1 MSNTINIGILGASG
15 YTGFDLIRLS
25 SLHANVNIKYASAN
39 TNAGE
44 KLSYFFPHLNQ
55 SNIDTFKKWEDCNWD
70 SVDVIFSCLPH
81 GNSQDI
87 IKNMPDNKIII
98 DLSADFRLKDPE
110 VYKAWYGRDHE
121 SVNDKK
127 LMNLL
132 QSSVYGLSEWYRDDI
147 KSSNLIACP
156 GCYPTASLLCLAPG
170 VKSGM
175 LDVNSIVIDAKSG
188 ISGAGRSAKK
198 ELLFCEVG
206 EGAKPYSVVNH
217 RHIPEIEQELS
228 KLSNISDIKI
238 NFTPHLVPM
247 SRGEIVTIH
256 TKLNDG
262 SDFNS
267 LFDFYKDIYK
277 ETPFVKILDSGINPD
292 TLNVRGSNMCHI
304 ALYKDRMHNSVTII
318 GVIDNLVKG
327 SSGQALQN
335 MNIRMGWNEMM
346 GLNQIALFP

>member
-1 MSNTINIGILGASG
+1 MSDTINIGILGASG

-25 SLHANVNIKYASAN
+25 SLHSNVNIKYASAN

-44 KLSYFFPHLNQ
+44 KISNFFPHLNQ
-55 SNIDTFKKWEDCNWD
+55 LNLDTFKKWEDCNWD
-70 SVDVIFSCLPH
+70 SVDIIFSCLPH
-81 GNSQDI
+81 GSSQDI
-87 IKNMPDNKIII
+87 IKNMPTSNIII
-98 DLSADFRLKDPE
+98 DLSADFRLKDPD
-110 VYKAWYGRDHE
+110 VYKTWYGRDHE
-121 SVNDKK
+121 AKNDKILSK
-127 LMNLL
+127 ILE
-132 QSSVYGLSEWYRDDI
+132 SSVYGLSELYKDNI
-147 KSSNLIACP
+147 KSSNFIACP

-175 LDVNSIVIDAKSG
+175 LDVNNIIIDAKSG

-206 EGAKPYSVVNH
+206 EGAKPYSVGNH

-228 KLSNISDIKI
+228 KLSNDNDVKI

-256 TKLNDG
+256 AKLING
-262 SDFNS
+262 CDFNS
-267 LFDFYKDIYK
+267 LFDFYKNNYK
-277 ETPFVKILDSGINPD
+277 ETPFVKVLDSGINPD

-304 ALYKDRMHNSVTII
+304 GLYKDRMDNSVTII

-335 MNIRMGWNEMM
+335 MNIRMGWDETM

>member
-98 DLSADFRLKDPE
+98 DLSAT
-110 VYKAWYGRDHE
+110 WYGRDHE
-121 SVNDKK
+121 AKNDKILSK
-127 LMNLL
+127 ILE
-132 QSSVYGLSEWYRDDI
+132 SSVYGLSELYKDNI
-147 KSSNLIACP
+147 KSSNFIACP

-175 LDVNSIVIDAKSG
+175 LDVNNIIIDAKSG

-206 EGAKPYSVVNH
+206 EGAKPYSVANH

-228 KLSNISDIKI
+228 KLSNDSDVKI

-256 TKLNDG
+256 AKLMNG
-262 SDFNS
+262 FDFNS
-267 LFDFYKDIYK
+267 LFDFYKNSYK
-277 ETPFVKILDSGINPD
+277 ETPFVKVLDSGINPD

-304 ALYKDRMHNSVTII
+304 GLYKDRMDNSVTII

-335 MNIRMGWNEMM
+335 MNIRMGWDETM